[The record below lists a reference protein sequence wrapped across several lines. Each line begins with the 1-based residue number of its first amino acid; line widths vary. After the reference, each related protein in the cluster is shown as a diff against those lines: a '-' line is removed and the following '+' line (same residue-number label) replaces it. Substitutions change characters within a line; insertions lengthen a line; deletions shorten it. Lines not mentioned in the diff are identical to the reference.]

1 MMGPGPVRH
10 TEEDPRMPQTT
21 GRRALALAASL
32 LCTLTWASAVHA
44 QAREKEKVN
53 IAVTGDITALDAAA
67 RKITVKSTN
76 DEGVV
81 YEVDAA
87 ATILS
92 GNETLPLGDLKV
104 GWNVA
109 MNGHSHQDERLIT
122 YIKVVK
128 SPSP

>member
-1 MMGPGPVRH
+1 
-10 TEEDPRMPQTT
+10 MPQTT
-21 GRRALALAASL
+21 GRRAFALVASL
-32 LCTLTWASAVHA
+32 LCTLAWASAVQA
-44 QAREKEKVN
+44 QPREEEKVN

-67 RKITVKSTN
+67 RKITVKSTV

-87 ATILS
+87 ATIMS
-92 GNETLPLGDLKV
+92 GDQKVALGDLKV

-109 MNGHSHQDERLIT
+109 MNGHRHQDERLIT